1 MRDTVYTI
9 YTVDLATNVP
19 VYQCETIHQGQAES
33 EVDRLNDN
41 MARAGLTCTAYY
53 TP

>member
-1 MRDTVYTI
+1 MRETVYTI
-9 YTVDLATNVP
+9 YTVDLATNTP
-19 VYQCETIHQGQAES
+19 VYQCETIHEAQAES

-41 MARAGLTCTAYY
+41 MSRAGVTCTAYY